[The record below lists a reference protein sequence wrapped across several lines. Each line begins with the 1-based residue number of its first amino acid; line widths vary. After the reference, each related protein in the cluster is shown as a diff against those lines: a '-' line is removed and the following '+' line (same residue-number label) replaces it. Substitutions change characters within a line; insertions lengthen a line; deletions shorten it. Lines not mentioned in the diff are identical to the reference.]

1 MIESILTDLLRS
13 HNKFQVLIKQISKVS
28 VVVWSLKLQSE
39 QLGNMLILDFHSWKE
54 SIEVL
59 NVFEN

>member
-39 QLGNMLILDFHSWKE
+39 QLDNMLILDFHSWKE

>member
-39 QLGNMLILDFHSWKE
+39 QLDNMLILDFHSWKE

-59 NVFEN
+59 YVFEN

>member
-39 QLGNMLILDFHSWKE
+39 QLDNMLILDFHSWKE
-54 SIEVL
+54 SIEIL

>member
-13 HNKFQVLIKQISKVS
+13 HNKFQVFIKQISKVS

-39 QLGNMLILDFHSWKE
+39 QLDNMLILDFHSWKE

>member
-13 HNKFQVLIKQISKVS
+13 HNKFQVLIQQISKVS

-39 QLGNMLILDFHSWKE
+39 QLDNMLILDFHSWKE